1 MDAKTI
7 WETPELTVFG
17 TVENIT
23 DSVGPPTKKI
33 GGGDGAVWQSQA
45 VTWVSNGPA

>member
-23 DSVGPPTKKI
+23 TSAIPSKKL
-33 GGGDGAVWQSQA
+33 GGADGAVWQNQN
-45 VTWVSNGPA
+45 VTWVSDGPA

>member
-23 DSVGPPTKKI
+23 ANGPPTKKI
-33 GGGDGAVWQSQA
+33 GGADGAVWQSET
-45 VTWVSNGPA
+45 VTWG